1 MREATDGSEVAQV
14 PPSGDD
20 TDGNA
25 DGATDSLAAT
35 NSAPEGNSSGRG
47 VDGETGEAAQE
58 RPQGRLQQALG
69 RAAAPLAGAA
79 SGALGG
85 ALGVAAVAS
94 GGALGAL
101 AAVALAGTL
110 VSTAVKAQAAQDQQL
125 PTEQSQIE
133 THSQEPVGIE
143 DLADASESR
152 QSQHAENYPDDNG
165 GPLPPPE
172 EDDAESTES
181 ESEVGSRQAFADR
194 VEVAEPESQDGD
206 ADYAQLLL
214 AGSELLPLVRLL
226 HRLHAKD
233 PRQMEQL
240 CHEQGLV
247 RLSADGEHVPGFFQP
262 GSDTEAAKV
271 FLLGSEADALQRPEA
286 FLECWMQTNARIR
299 LATLDSS
306 IAEEATGHVHEGFQ
320 AAWLGVAPALR
331 RLNDSRKVVIV
342 GYSLGG
348 ALATLGALDLCCK
361 GFRQVE
367 LITFGSPRVGN
378 EIFRNFFREKCLTT
392 GALRVARFVNTL
404 DLVPHVPLNPADA
417 VDATRQGQLWQSV
430 EETLMHRLPQEH
442 LTGPGL
448 GSYVHV
454 SPGTVLDGL
463 STGLTGMVARLAA
476 VAPDGER
483 AVGLTSL
490 PAEFLSEHSLRSYLR
505 PLAVKF
511 LGVSSER
518 PVLHC
523 SKIRRPALALASV
536 LGASEGVDVSET
548 VKPFLVR
555 SLLPPTVSPE
565 PLSPGTL
572 AAAPKPAWLTVSTLL
587 LDSARP
593 LRAALGRLGPRPT
606 SGLAEAASAASVG
619 VSVGTMLVPHV
630 LGASI
635 SAVGCFYIAQQ
646 VSRVSQELSV
656 QSANTS
662 GRLDTLA
669 SAVHVLSQEVF
680 DARRAIAAGFAEM
693 SALLQ
698 RQNVDNILRRARA
711 GQRQLADDLV
721 FLARPS
727 TDHVLMI
734 REGARALRGVTA
746 EVLELSSELEEAG
759 AEAPDLARLL
769 EVLLSGTRLAL
780 LADAL
785 VDEETAALRA
795 AQAFTRIAP
804 ALGRF
809 YWQHMGVGAPEPWQR
824 AIDAHRSRFLAV
836 ALAVSANAT
845 TASVNPFGR
854 LAFSTPCDRLFAAL
868 CVEPRSPELRVSL
881 ALHFAR
887 GQTASQAIVPS
898 HPWVA
903 IEDDDSHGDELK
915 ERLFLQG
922 LARLL
927 PVPGCETDPSAAA
940 HLWNRL
946 VLDGADLAS
955 SLKSFEDPLPESA
968 LRALA
973 TSSSFFVL
981 HVGALAEATREQQL
995 VPLALALH
1003 GALVLPGPLAGELQ
1017 AWLSRVV
1024 TVQDLQAAQGSIAS
1038 SVALQQ
1044 MAHAVVHDARG
1055 MEDLLEKSR
1064 EVFYD
1069 LTSMLQIAM
1078 AHLNPSEQQAV
1089 EELRTALDKDLES
1102 LNAEARYLVL
1112 GGLVSAGK
1120 TSLINAILLE
1130 AVVGAREELKED
1142 RGGRLNVMPTSFNE
1156 NTRIVTELE
1165 LSPSCT
1171 AIEIRLMESVL
1182 ETDPE
1187 FVPRPEAGEE
1197 IRPIAARNFKL
1208 SEGYPVVLSGS
1219 RPLRR
1224 LQKHL
1229 QELCAAEVPAGSHR
1243 RLHVLLPSRNLER
1256 ALSIIDTPGLD
1267 SPSVWRQVSVLVQS
1281 KAFLFLWVASLDSAS
1296 AFGLQG
1302 HHLLELHRRRCLV

>member
-25 DGATDSLAAT
+25 DGATDSLAAR
-35 NSAPEGNSSGRG
+35 NSAPEGSSSGRG

-152 QSQHAENYPDDNG
+152 QPQHAASHADDNG

-172 EDDAESTES
+172 EDDAESTQ
-181 ESEVGSRQAFADR
+181 SEVGSRQASADLL
-194 VEVAEPESQDGD
+194 EVAEPEVQDGD

-378 EIFRNFFREKCLTT
+378 EIFRSFFREKCLTT

-430 EETLMHRLPQEH
+430 EETLMRRLPQEH

-454 SPGTVLDGL
+454 SPATVLDGL

-505 PLAVKF
+505 
-511 LGVSSER
+511 
-518 PVLHC
+518 
-523 SKIRRPALALASV
+523 
-536 LGASEGVDVSET
+536 
-548 VKPFLVR
+548 
-555 SLLPPTVSPE
+555 
-565 PLSPGTL
+565 TL

-593 LRAALGRLGPRPT
+593 LRAALGRLGYRPT

-646 VSRVSQELSV
+646 VSRVSEELSV

-680 DARRAIAAGFAEM
+680 DAKRAIAAGFTDM
-693 SALLQ
+693 SARLQ
-698 RQNVDNILRRARA
+698 RQNVDNVLRRARA
-711 GQRQLADDLV
+711 GQKQLADDLEV

-759 AEAPDLARLL
+759 AEAPDMARLL

-809 YWQHMGVGAPEPWQR
+809 YWQHMGVGATEPWQP

-836 ALAVSANAT
+836 ALALSANAT

-881 ALHFAR
+881 ALHFAQ
-887 GQTASQAIVPS
+887 GQRSQAIVPS

-903 IEDDDSHGDELK
+903 IEDGDSHG
-915 ERLFLQG
+915 
-922 LARLL
+922 
-927 PVPGCETDPSAAA
+927 CSA
-940 HLWNRL
+940 
-946 VLDGADLAS
+946 GS
-955 SLKSFEDPLPESA
+955 SLK
-968 LRALA
+968 
-973 TSSSFFVL
+973 
-981 HVGALAEATREQQL
+981 QQL
-995 VPLALALH
+995 EINIT
-1003 GALVLPGPLAGELQ
+1003 G
-1017 AWLSRVV
+1017 
-1024 TVQDLQAAQGSIAS
+1024 T
-1038 SVALQQ
+1038 
-1044 MAHAVVHDARG
+1044 
-1055 MEDLLEKSR
+1055 
-1064 EVFYD
+1064 
-1069 LTSMLQIAM
+1069 
-1078 AHLNPSEQQAV
+1078 
-1089 EELRTALDKDLES
+1089 
-1102 LNAEARYLVL
+1102 YL
-1112 GGLVSAGK
+1112 
-1120 TSLINAILLE
+1120 
-1130 AVVGAREELKED
+1130 
-1142 RGGRLNVMPTSFNE
+1142 
-1156 NTRIVTELE
+1156 
-1165 LSPSCT
+1165 
-1171 AIEIRLMESVL
+1171 
-1182 ETDPE
+1182 
-1187 FVPRPEAGEE
+1187 
-1197 IRPIAARNFKL
+1197 
-1208 SEGYPVVLSGS
+1208 
-1219 RPLRR
+1219 
-1224 LQKHL
+1224 
-1229 QELCAAEVPAGSHR
+1229 
-1243 RLHVLLPSRNLER
+1243 
-1256 ALSIIDTPGLD
+1256 
-1267 SPSVWRQVSVLVQS
+1267 
-1281 KAFLFLWVASLDSAS
+1281 
-1296 AFGLQG
+1296 
-1302 HHLLELHRRRCLV
+1302 

>member
-1 MREATDGSEVAQV
+1 MREATDGSEAAQV
-14 PPSGDD
+14 PPSGDNA
-20 TDGNA
+20 DGNA
-25 DGATDSLAAT
+25 HGNTDTVAAT
-35 NSAPEGNSSGRG
+35 ASATEGNSFGPR
-47 VDGETGEAAQE
+47 VDGSEE
-58 RPQGRLQQALG
+58 RPHGRLQQAWG

-85 ALGVAAVAS
+85 ALGVAAVAT

-125 PTEQSQIE
+125 PTEQSQVE
-133 THSQEPVGIE
+133 TQSQEAVGTE
-143 DLADASESR
+143 DLA
-152 QSQHAENYPDDNG
+152 
-165 GPLPPPE
+165 E
-172 EDDAESTES
+172 EDTESTG
-181 ESEVGSRQAFADR
+181 SEVVLSRQAAADLL
-194 VEVAEPESQDGD
+194 EVAEPEAQDAD
-206 ADYAQLLL
+206 TDYAQLLL

-233 PRQMEQL
+233 PRQIEQL
-240 CHEQGLV
+240 CHEEGLV
-247 RLSADGEHVPGFFQP
+247 RLSADGEHIPGFFQP

-299 LATLDSS
+299 LAALDSS

-331 RLNDSRKVVIV
+331 RLNDSRKVVLV

-378 EIFRNFFREKCLTT
+378 EMFRNFFREKCLTT

-430 EETLMHRLPQEH
+430 EETLMRRLPQEH

-463 STGLTGMVARLAA
+463 STGLTGMVTRLAA

-483 AVGLTSL
+483 AVALTSL
-490 PAEFLSEHSLRSYLR
+490 PGEFFSEHSLRSYLR
-505 PLAVKF
+505 
-511 LGVSSER
+511 
-518 PVLHC
+518 
-523 SKIRRPALALASV
+523 
-536 LGASEGVDVSET
+536 
-548 VKPFLVR
+548 
-555 SLLPPTVSPE
+555 
-565 PLSPGTL
+565 TL
-572 AAAPKPAWLTVSTLL
+572 AAAPKPAWLTVSSLL

-606 SGLAEAASAASVG
+606 SGLAEAASAASLG

-630 LGASI
+630 LGASV

-646 VSRVSQELSV
+646 VSRVSQELST

-680 DARRAIAAGFAEM
+680 DAKRAIAAGFTDM
-693 SALLQ
+693 STLLQ

-711 GQRQLADDLV
+711 GQTQLADDLEV

-759 AEAPDLARLL
+759 AEAPDMARLL

-785 VDEETAALRA
+785 VDEETSALRA
-795 AQAFTRIAP
+795 AQAFARIAP
-804 ALGRF
+804 VLGRF

-881 ALHFAR
+881 ALHLAR
-887 GQTASQAIVPS
+887 GQTAGQAIVPS
-898 HPWVA
+898 HPWLA
-903 IEDDDSHGDELK
+903 IEDDGSHGDEFK

-922 LARLL
+922 LALLL
-927 PVPGCETDPSAAA
+927 PVPGCETDPSSAAQ
-940 HLWNRL
+940 LWNRL

-955 SLKSFEDPLPESA
+955 SLKSFDGEDPLPESA

-973 TSSSFFVL
+973 
-981 HVGALAEATREQQL
+981 EATRTQQL

-1003 GALVLPGPLAGELQ
+1003 GSLMLPGTLTAELQ

-1038 SVALQQ
+1038 SMALQQ

-1078 AHLNPSEQQAV
+1078 AHLNPSEQRAV
-1089 EELRTALDKDLES
+1089 EELRRALDKDLES

-1130 AVVGAREELKED
+1130 AVAGAREELKED
-1142 RGGRLNVMPTSFNE
+1142 RGGRLNLMPTSFNE

-1165 LSPSCT
+1165 LSPSCA

-1182 ETDPE
+1182 ETVRE
-1187 FVPRPEAGEE
+1187 QHEHGSAGGSSSRRGGARCRSGVGVGVG
-1197 IRPIAARNFKL
+1197 IGARGAIA
-1208 SEGYPVVLSGS
+1208 VIS
-1219 RPLRR
+1219 R
-1224 LQKHL
+1224 
-1229 QELCAAEVPAGSHR
+1229 
-1243 RLHVLLPSRNLER
+1243 
-1256 ALSIIDTPGLD
+1256 
-1267 SPSVWRQVSVLVQS
+1267 
-1281 KAFLFLWVASLDSAS
+1281 
-1296 AFGLQG
+1296 
-1302 HHLLELHRRRCLV
+1302 